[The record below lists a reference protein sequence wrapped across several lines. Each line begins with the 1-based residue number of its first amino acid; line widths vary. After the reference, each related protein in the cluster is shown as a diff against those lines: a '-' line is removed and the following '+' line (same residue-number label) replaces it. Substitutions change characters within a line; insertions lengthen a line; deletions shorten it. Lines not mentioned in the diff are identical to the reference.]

1 MTARRRASRPPP
13 RGGRATVRA
22 MSEVLR
28 TISPVDGRVYV
39 ERPLASA
46 AQLDAVLARA
56 AAAQRDWRGLSLER
70 RAELASAFV
79 DRVVAKKEVL
89 ADELTWQMGRPRS
102 QTPGELRGFEER
114 GRTMIRLG
122 REVLGDLDVGPKE
135 GFTRFIRREPLGV
148 VLVLA
153 PWNYPWLTAV
163 NAVVPAL
170 LAGNAVVLK
179 HSDQTPLVAERMEEA
194 AREAGLPDGALTAIH
209 MSHALVARAVADPRV
224 DYVAFTGSVEGGRAV
239 HRAAADRFVAVG
251 LELGGKDPGYV
262 CADADVDAAA
272 EGLVDGAFFN
282 SGQSCCGIE
291 RIYVHESVYEPFLAK
306 AVALAD
312 AYVLGDPTDPKV
324 NLGPVVRAS
333 AARAIRGQIEGALA
347 MGARGL
353 VDAARFPAVAE
364 RGDPY
369 LAPQLLVGVTHEM
382 EVMREETFGPV
393 VGIMPVASDEEAIL
407 KMNDS
412 RYGLTA
418 SIWTR
423 DLERAVR
430 IGDRVQTGTC
440 FMNRCDYLDPELA
453 WVGVKDSGRG
463 CTLSRIGYE
472 HLTRPKSFHLRHG

>member
-1 MTARRRASRPPP
+1 MPD
-13 RGGRATVRA
+13 
-22 MSEVLR
+22 MQR

-39 ERPLASA
+39 ERPLATAAELDRALSA
-46 AQLDAVLARA
+46 AVTAQRAWRDTSLGQRAERVGAFLDAVV
-56 AAAQRDWRGLSLER
+56 
-70 RAELASAFV
+70 AE
-79 DRVVAKKEVL
+79 KETL
-89 ADELTWQMGRPRS
+89 ADELTWQMGRPRA

-122 REVLGDLDVGPKE
+122 LEALPDLQVPEKD

-170 LAGNAVVLK
+170 MAGNAVVLK
-179 HSDQTPLVAERMEEA
+179 HSDQTPLVAERMAEA
-194 AREAGLPDGALTAIH
+194 ALEAGLPEGLLTAVH
-209 MSHALVARAVADPRV
+209 MSHDRVADAVRDPRV

-239 HRAAADRFVAVG
+239 HRAAAERFVGVG

-262 CADADVDAAA
+262 CADANVDAAA
-272 EGLVDGAFFN
+272 ESLVDGAFFN

-291 RIYVHESVYEPFLAK
+291 RIYVHRDVYEPFLAK
-306 AVALAD
+306 AVALTE
-312 AYVLGDPTDPKV
+312 AYALGDPTDLGT

-333 AARAIRGQIEGALA
+333 AARTIRAQVEAA
-347 MGARGL
+347 RAAGARAL
-353 VDAARFPAVAE
+353 VDPARFPIVAE

-369 LAPQLLVGVTHEM
+369 LAPQILVDVTHAM

-393 VGIMPVASDEEAIL
+393 VGIMPVADDDEAIRL
-407 KMNDS
+407 MNDS

-418 SIWTR
+418 SIWTT
-423 DLERAVR
+423 DLERAIR
-430 IGDRVQTGTC
+430 IGDRIETGTC

-463 CTLSRIGYE
+463 CTLSKVGYE
-472 HLTRPKSFHLRHG
+472 HLTRPKSFHLRHA

>member
-1 MTARRRASRPPP
+1 MPDIQ
-13 RGGRATVRA
+13 
-22 MSEVLR
+22 R

-39 ERPLASA
+39 ERPLATA
-46 AQLDAVLARA
+46 AELDAALKKAVK
-56 AAAQRDWRGLSLER
+56 AQRAWRDTSLTQ
-70 RAELASAFV
+70 RAERVGAFV
-79 DRVVAKKEVL
+79 DAVVAKKETL

-102 QTPGELRGFEER
+102 QTPGELRGFEDR

-122 REVLGDLDVGPKE
+122 LEALADVQVPEKQ

-170 LAGNAVVLK
+170 MAGNAVVLK
-179 HSDQTPLVAERMEEA
+179 HSDQTPLVAERMAEA
-194 AREAGLPDGALTAIH
+194 AREAGLPEGLLTAIH
-209 MSHALVARAVADPRV
+209 MSHDLVAEAVRDPRV

-239 HRAAADRFVAVG
+239 HRAAADRFIAVG

-262 CADADVDAAA
+262 AADANVDAAA
-272 EGLVDGAFFN
+272 ENLVDGAFYN

-291 RIYVHESVYEPFLAK
+291 RIYVHRDVYEPFLAK
-306 AVALAD
+306 AIALTE
-312 AYVLGDPTDPKV
+312 AYVLGDPTELST

-333 AARAIRGQIEGALA
+333 AARKITKQVEDALA
-347 MGARGL
+347 AGARAL
-353 VDAARFPAVAE
+353 IDPARFRAGTQ
-364 RGDPY
+364 RGEPY
-369 LAPQLLVGVTHEM
+369 LAPQILVDVTHAM

-393 VGIMPVASDEEAIL
+393 VGIMPVASDDEAIRL
-407 KMNDS
+407 MNDS

-418 SIWTR
+418 SIWTT
-423 DLERAVR
+423 DLERAIR
-430 IGDRVQTGTC
+430 IGDRIETGTC

-463 CTLSRIGYE
+463 CTLSKVGYE
-472 HLTRPKSFHLRHG
+472 HLTRPKSFHLRHA